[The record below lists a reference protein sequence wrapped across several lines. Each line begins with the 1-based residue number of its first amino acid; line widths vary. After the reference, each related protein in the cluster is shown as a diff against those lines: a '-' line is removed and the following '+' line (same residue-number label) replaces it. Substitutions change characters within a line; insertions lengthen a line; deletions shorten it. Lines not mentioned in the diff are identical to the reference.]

1 VFIRGFMIF
10 MSVLPNNSVILGRRQ
25 LFMLPTR
32 FGLLFAA
39 LLVVQLLAAIN
50 YGNGLAYALT
60 FLLGSLAVVSM
71 LYTHRN
77 LFRLRLAAGTC
88 APVFAGETA
97 VFRIHL
103 ANDSDTPRFG
113 VAVMHDKKEIA
124 RADIPARGSANVN
137 LSVPAVKRGPLTMPA
152 VALITRFPLGLLYS
166 WSRRVTLDQ
175 SCLVYPRPAEPTP
188 LRTRTEVSLEPAT
201 GIRAGGDDYI
211 GAREFRSGDSPR
223 HVDWKAVARGEAWR
237 VKQFGGGYQ
246 ATVWLDWDTLAG
258 LDTETRLS
266 VLARWVLDAE
276 HDGMLYGLRLPQQA
290 LNPANGEAHQ
300 HECLKRLALFGL
312 NP

>member
-1 VFIRGFMIF
+1 
-10 MSVLPNNSVILGRRQ
+10 MSDTVILGRRQ

-50 YGNGLAYALT
+50 YANGLAYALT

-77 LFRLRLAAGTC
+77 LFRLRLAAGIC
-88 APVFAGETA
+88 APVFAGEA
-97 VFRIHL
+97 ASFRIHL
-103 ANDSDTPRFG
+103 TNDSDTPRFG
-113 VAVMHDKKEIA
+113 VVVMHDKKESA
-124 RADIPARGSANVN
+124 RVDIPARGSADVN
-137 LSVPAVKRGPLTMPA
+137 LGVSAVKRGLLTMPA
-152 VALITRFPLGLLYS
+152 VTLTTRFPLGLLYS
-166 WSRRVTLDQ
+166 WSRRVTLEQ
-175 SCLVYPRPAEPTP
+175 SCLVYPRPAAPTP
-188 LRTRTEVSLEPAT
+188 LQTRAETSLEPAM
-201 GIRAGGDDYI
+201 GIRADGDDYT
-211 GAREFRSGDSPR
+211 GTREFQPGDSPR

-266 VLARWVLDAE
+266 VLTRWVLDAQQQ
-276 HDGMLYGLRLPQQA
+276 GMLYGLRLPQQT

-312 NP
+312 KT

>member
-1 VFIRGFMIF
+1 
-10 MSVLPNNSVILGRRQ
+10 
-25 LFMLPTR
+25 MLPTR

-97 VFRIHL
+97 VFRIHVT
-103 ANDSDTPRFG
+103 NDGDTPRYG
-113 VAVMHDKKEIA
+113 VAVLHDKKEIA
-124 RADIPARGSANVN
+124 RVDIPARGSAEVSLN
-137 LSVPAVKRGPLTMPA
+137 VPAAQRGYLVMPA
-152 VALITRFPLGLLYS
+152 VTLTTNFPLGLLYS
-166 WSRRVTLDQ
+166 WSRRVALDQ
-175 SCLVYPRPAEPTP
+175 SCLVYPRPADPTP
-188 LRTRTEVSLEPAT
+188 LRTRAEVSLEPAAGT
-201 GIRAGGDDYI
+201 RPGGDDYI
-211 GAREFRSGDSPR
+211 GTREFRPGDSPR
-223 HVDWKAVARGEAWR
+223 HVDWKAVARGEPWH

-258 LDTETRLS
+258 LDAETRLS
-266 VLARWVLDAE
+266 VLTRWVLEAE
-276 HDGMLYGLRLPQQA
+276 RTGMLYGLRLPEQT
-290 LNPANGEAHQ
+290 LTPANGAAHQ
-300 HECLKRLALFGL
+300 QECLRCLALFGQK
-312 NP
+312 P

>member
-1 VFIRGFMIF
+1 
-10 MSVLPNNSVILGRRQ
+10 MSAAPAEVVLGRRQ

-77 LFRLRLAAGTC
+77 LFRLRLSAAAC

-97 VFRIHL
+97 IFRIHL

-113 VAVMHDKKEIA
+113 VVVMHDKKEIA
-124 RADIPARGSANVN
+124 RVDIAPRGSADVN

-152 VALITRFPLGLLYS
+152 VTLITRFPLGLLYS
-166 WSRRVTLDQ
+166 WSRRVLLEQT
-175 SCLVYPRPAEPTP
+175 CLVYPRPALPTP
-188 LRTRTEVSLEPAT
+188 LRTLAEVSLEPVV

-211 GAREFRSGDSPR
+211 GAREFQPGDSPR
-223 HVDWKAVARGEAWR
+223 HVDWKAVARGEPWH

-246 ATVWLDWDTLAG
+246 ATVWFDWDTLEG

-266 VLARWVLDAE
+266 ILTRWVLDAE
-276 HDGMLYGLRLPQQA
+276 HEGTLYGLRLPERS
-290 LNPANGEAHQ
+290 LNPSNGEAHQ

-312 NP
+312 KP

>member
-1 VFIRGFMIF
+1 
-10 MSVLPNNSVILGRRQ
+10 MSDTVILGRRQ

-50 YGNGLAYALT
+50 YANGLAYALT

-97 VFRIHL
+97 LFRIHL
-103 ANDSDTPRFG
+103 TNDSDTPRFG
-113 VAVMHDKKEIA
+113 VSVMHDKKEIA
-124 RADIPARGSANVN
+124 RVDIPARGSADVN
-137 LSVPAVKRGPLTMPA
+137 LGMPAVKRGLLTMPA
-152 VALITRFPLGLLYS
+152 ITLTTRFPLGLLYS
-166 WSRRVTLDQ
+166 WSRRVALEQ
-175 SCLVYPRPAEPTP
+175 SCLVYPRIAGPTP
-188 LRTRTEVSLEPAT
+188 LRTRVETSLESAM

-211 GAREFRSGDSPR
+211 GTREFQPGDSPR
-223 HVDWKAVARGEAWR
+223 HVDWKAVARGEPWHI
-237 VKQFGGGYQ
+237 KQFGGGYQ
-246 ATVWLDWDTLAG
+246 ATVWLDWDMLEG

-266 VLARWVLDAE
+266 VLARWVIDAE
-276 HDGMLYGLRLPQQA
+276 RDAMFYGLRLPDQT
-290 LNPANGEAHQ
+290 LSPSNGEAHQ

-312 NP
+312 KP

>member
-1 VFIRGFMIF
+1 
-10 MSVLPNNSVILGRRQ
+10 MSAAPAEIVLGRRQ

-77 LFRLRLAAGTC
+77 LFRLRLGAGMC
-88 APVFAGETA
+88 APVFAGESA
-97 VFRIHL
+97 NFRIHL
-103 ANDSDTPRFG
+103 ANDNDTPRYG
-113 VAVMHDKKEIA
+113 VAVLHDKKEIA
-124 RADIPARGSANVN
+124 RVDIAARGSADVS
-137 LSVPAVKRGPLTMPA
+137 LSVPAAQRGYLAMPA
-152 VALITRFPLGLLYS
+152 VALTTHFPLGLLYS
-166 WSRRVTLDQ
+166 WSRRVALDS
-175 SCLVYPRPAEPTP
+175 SCLVYPRPAEPAP
-188 LRTRTEVSLEPAT
+188 LRTRAEASLEPAA
-201 GIRAGGDDYI
+201 GMSAGGDDYI
-211 GAREFRSGDSPR
+211 GSREFQPGDSPR
-223 HVDWKAVARGEAWR
+223 HVDWKAVARGEPWHI
-237 VKQFGGGYQ
+237 KQFGGGHQ

-266 VLARWVLDAE
+266 LLTRWVLDAQQQ
-276 HDGMLYGLRLPQQA
+276 GLLYGLRLPDHT
-290 LNPANGEAHQ
+290 LNPSSGETHQ

-312 NP
+312 AP